1 MNEIL
6 RFIGEIIT
14 WTFDTLLVPA
24 GQKPN
29 ILFIIIGFAG
39 MFLWLKMQ
47 SDYSRKAKQNGTI
60 K

>member
-1 MNEIL
+1 MNEVL
-6 RFIGEIIT
+6 RFIGNIIT

-24 GQKPN
+24 GQMPN
-29 ILFIIIGFAG
+29 ILFIIIGFVG

-47 SDYSRKAKQNGTI
+47 GDYNRKAKQNGTI

>member
-1 MNEIL
+1 MNDIL
-6 RFIGEIIT
+6 RFIGDFLT
-14 WTFDTLLVPA
+14 WTFENLLETA

-29 ILFIIIGFAG
+29 ILFILIGFVG

-47 SDYSRKAKQNGTI
+47 ADYNRKAKQNQSI